1 MEYSKLRYKFPMMLQ
16 LHADGGDPDTGGDQG
31 GSGGDPGGND
41 GGGKKPLEEL
51 LKDYTIEELLAY
63 KPIQSATDK
72 RVTDGINTAKTRWQ
86 AEREAETDEA
96 AKLAKMTE
104 TQKERYQLDKDRAA
118 FEAQKSAF
126 ARQQL
131 ILQAKATLQSK
142 GLPAEFGDLL
152 KGSTAEE
159 IAAEIATLEATMGTY
174 RQSVLNGAMR
184 GTPPTDP
191 KPTGAKLTAE
201 EIRKM
206 TPDEIN
212 KAWADGRIDT
222 SKL

>member
-1 MEYSKLRYKFPMMLQ
+1 MEYRTKFPMLLQ
-16 LHADGGDPDTGGDQG
+16 LHAEGTDPVPGGDQG
-31 GSGGDPGGND
+31 GNDPGTND
-41 GGGKKPLEEL
+41 GGKKPLEEL
-51 LKDYTIEELLAY
+51 LKDYSIEELLAY
-63 KPIQSATDK
+63 KPIQSATDQ
-72 RVTDGINTAKTRWQ
+72 RVTEGIKTAKSRWQ
-86 AEREAETDEA
+86 AERDAEGDEA

-104 TQKERYQLDKDRAA
+104 AQKERYQLDKDKAA

-131 ILQAKATLQSK
+131 ILQAKATLQGK
-142 GLPAEFGDLL
+142 GLPAELGDLL
-152 KGSTAEE
+152 KGNTAEE
-159 IAAEIATLEATMGTY
+159 IASEIATLEATLGAY

-184 GTPPTDP
+184 GNPPQDP

-206 TPDEIN
+206 SPDEIN
-212 KAWADGRIDT
+212 RAWAEGRIDT

>member
-1 MEYSKLRYKFPMMLQ
+1 MEYKRLRYKFPMMLQ
-16 LHADGGDPDTGGDQG
+16 LHATEGSDPDTGGDQG
-31 GSGGDPGGND
+31 GKGGED

-51 LKDYTIEELLAY
+51 LKDYSIEELMAY
-63 KPIQSATDK
+63 KPIQSAADK
-72 RVTDGINTAKTRWQ
+72 RVTEGINTAKSKWQ
-86 AEREAETDEA
+86 AERDAETDEA

-118 FEAQKSAF
+118 FEAQKTAF
-126 ARQQL
+126 AKQQL
-131 ILQAKATLQSK
+131 IAQAKATLQSK
-142 GLPAEFGDLL
+142 GLPAELGDML
-152 KGSTAEE
+152 KGTTAEE
-159 IAAEIATLEATMGTY
+159 IAAEITALEATMGTY
-174 RQSVLNGAMR
+174 KQTVLNSAMR
-184 GTPPTDP
+184 GNPPTDP